1 MLLALAP
8 AGLAHEAIQAGRIAF
23 RRAGSVLGAVPPD
36 LPVINAGDAALP
48 QVQDEAAVRLTRERH
63 AEDQAVHL
71 ELEARRL
78 DRLLQLLQEIVIGP
92 AQLVCLEDPLA
103 GREGEVAVLRLHLAL
118 EDGRKLELGRG
129 SVAEQ
134 GMGQHRLRV
143 GVEGTAHGGRLL
155 LRQSRCGVVG
165 QVADV
170 ELVLVLV
177 PKGHRRV
184 AERSRGTHGQVT
196 LGLFVGWRRRSGGAG
211 LGGSGLGPAV
221 GAGGGDGLGGSGL
234 GGNGFGG

>member
-1 MLLALAP
+1 MGVLLALAP
-8 AGLAHEAIQAGRIAF
+8 AGLADEAVQASRVAL
-23 RRAGSVLGAVPPD
+23 RRAGPVLGAIAPD
-36 LPVINAGDAALP
+36 LPVIDAGDAALP
-48 QVQDEAAVRLTRERH
+48 QVQDEAAVGLAGERH
-63 AEDQAVHL
+63 AFDQAVHL

-92 AQLVCLEDPLA
+92 AQLVRLEDPLA

-129 SVAEQ
+129 GVAEQ

-143 GVEGTAHGGRLL
+143 GVEGAAHSGRLL
-155 LRQSRCGVVG
+155 LRQSRRSVVG

-177 PKGHRRV
+177 PQGHRRV

-196 LGLFVGWRRRSGGAG
+196 LGLFVGRLAADSGGAG
-211 LGGSGLGPAV
+211 LGGSGLGLV
-221 GAGGGDGLGGSGL
+221 VLGARCRR
-234 GGNGFGG
+234 